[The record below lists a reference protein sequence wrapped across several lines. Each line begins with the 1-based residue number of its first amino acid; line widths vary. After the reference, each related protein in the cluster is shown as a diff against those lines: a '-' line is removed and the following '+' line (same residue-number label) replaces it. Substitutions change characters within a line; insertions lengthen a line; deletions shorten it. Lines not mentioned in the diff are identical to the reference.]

1 MEHKKIRITA
11 GSTVV
16 EAELNNTATARS
28 ISDALPLSGRVN
40 TWGNEIYFSVPL
52 QLESEN
58 GKEVV
63 DMGDIGYWPDG
74 PALCLFFGPT
84 PMSRGSEIRAASP
97 VNIVGKIVGDTAVL
111 KSVRAGSDI
120 VIERLD

>member
-16 EAELNNTATARS
+16 EAELNNTATARR

>member
-1 MEHKKIRITA
+1 VEHKKVRITA

-16 EAELNNTATARS
+16 EAELNDTATAGS
-28 ISDALPLSGRVN
+28 ISAALPLKGRVN

-63 DMGDIGYWPDG
+63 NMGDIGYWPDG

-84 PMSRGSEIRAASP
+84 PMSRGSEIRAASQ

-111 KSVRAGSDI
+111 KRVRAGSNI